1 MLKGNEKLNIQ
12 IVKDTLKP
20 VFKNYNLKK
29 VVLFGSVAK
38 NTNRIDSDIDLL
50 VDSGLKGLEFLG
62 LVESIRETINKDVDI
77 FDVMHID
84 NGSLIDKEIRKSGVV
99 IYDQN

>member
-77 FDVMHID
+77 FDVMHKI
-84 NGSLIDKEIRKSGVV
+84 
-99 IYDQN
+99 